1 MSRENDP
8 IAEAFENMSP
18 EDRERFLTLLAQS
31 FGSDEE
37 EQEENEEPESLVEVS
52 LSEEEMEAIQEHAE
66 RYFGVVP
73 SVFHE
78 IVSVGFHCDILF
90 IPASEKMPFVTLC
103 TMGLSAHEMPVPSDE
118 IRSRMPWS
126 ARCELVMHL
135 PADWK
140 PIFAD
145 TAADPE
151 EGRRSYAPVRMLKE
165 AARLIYN
172 SGEWF
177 CYGHT
182 LSGIGDPEAPA
193 DSPEAQH
200 THLLLL
206 APLPD
211 CGDDRA
217 TVLTLPGGE
226 SLSFLQVLSVSV
238 EELSVCF
245 KAENYESPDWYNFIT
260 RRLNGNAPLPEIV
273 RTGE

>member
-1 MSRENDP
+1 MSREKDP
-8 IAEAFENMSP
+8 AMEAFENMSP
-18 EDRERFLTLLAQS
+18 EDKEQFLTFLSQAFS
-31 FGSDEE
+31 ADEE
-37 EQEENEEPESLVEVS
+37 EQEENEEPASLVEES
-52 LSEEEMEAIQEHAE
+52 LSEEEMEAIQEHVE
-66 RYFGVVP
+66 QCFGVVP

-78 IVSVGFHCDILF
+78 IVSVGFHCDVLF

-118 IRSRMPWS
+118 ILSHIPWS

-135 PADWK
+135 PADWE

-145 TAADPE
+145 SEADPE
-151 EGRRSYAPVRMLKE
+151 ERKCNYAPVRMLKE

-177 CYGHT
+177 YYGHT
-182 LSGIGDPEAPA
+182 LSGIGDPDAPA

-206 APLPD
+206 APLPN
-211 CGDDRA
+211 CEDDRA

-226 SLSFLQVLSVSV
+226 SLSFLQVLPIST
-238 EELSVCF
+238 EELSDCF
-245 KAENYESPDWYNFIT
+245 KAENYESPDWNDFIT
-260 RRLNGNAPLPEIV
+260 RRLNGNAPLSEII

>member
-8 IAEAFENMSP
+8 IEETFENMSP
-18 EDRERFLTLLAQS
+18 EDKEQFLTLLAQA

-52 LSEEEMEAIQEHAE
+52 LSEEQMEAIQEHAE
-66 RYFGVVP
+66 RCFGVVP

-118 IRSRMPWS
+118 IRSLMPWS

-135 PADWK
+135 PADWE
-140 PIFAD
+140 PIFTY

-151 EGRRSYAPVRMLKE
+151 ERRRSYAPVRMLKE

-238 EELSVCF
+238 EELSICF
-245 KAENYESPDWYNFIT
+245 KAENYESPDWYDFIT
-260 RRLNGNAPLPEIV
+260 RRLNGNAALSEIV

>member
-1 MSRENDP
+1 MSRENAP

-37 EQEENEEPESLVEVS
+37 EQEENEEPGSLVEVS

-66 RYFGVVP
+66 RCFGVVP

-172 SGEWF
+172 SAEWF

-182 LSGIGDPEAPA
+182 LSGIGDPEASA

-226 SLSFLQVLSVSV
+226 SLSFLQVLSVSD

-245 KAENYESPDWYNFIT
+245 KAENYESPDWNDFIT
-260 RRLNGNAPLPEIV
+260 RRLNGNAPLSEIV

>member
-1 MSRENDP
+1 MIRENDP

-37 EQEENEEPESLVEVS
+37 EQEENEEPGSLVEVS

-66 RYFGVVP
+66 RCFGVVP

-135 PADWK
+135 PADWE

-177 CYGHT
+177 YYGHT
-182 LSGIGDPEAPA
+182 LSGIGDPDAPA

-206 APLPD
+206 APLPN
-211 CGDDRA
+211 CEDDHA
-217 TVLTLPGGE
+217 TVLTHPGGE
-226 SLSFLQVLSVSV
+226 SLSFLQVLPISVD
-238 EELSVCF
+238 ELSDCF
-245 KAENYESPDWYNFIT
+245 QAENYESPDWNDFIT
-260 RRLNGNAPLPEIV
+260 RRLNGNAPLSEII